1 MPINIA
7 PETEYGTPQIQLL
20 IEPPTMCPHCSVA
33 IRPIYLYSY
42 LAYFSDNYHGIL
54 YALFSCPQCKEV
66 FLATYSHSDE
76 SGENEYLGVLPHTE
90 SKVSFSE
97 NINVISPDFVEIYNQ
112 AYLAEQSELTRI
124 CGMGYRKAL
133 EFLVKDY
140 AIYKNPDDSDKISS
154 MSLAQCIDKY
164 IQPSMIKT
172 LAKASAWIGNDETHY
187 QRKHPDVS
195 FEELKAYISALV
207 SFIDMEANCELAG
220 NFINSYDHK
229 DR

>member
-7 PETEYGTPQIQLL
+7 PETEYDTPQIQRL

-33 IRPIYLYSY
+33 VRPIYLYSY
-42 LAYFSDNYHGIL
+42 LAHIPDNSHGIL
-54 YALFSCPQCKEV
+54 YALFSCPQCKKA
-66 FLATYSHSDE
+66 FLAVYYHSKGRDE
-76 SGENEYLGVLPHTE
+76 DVYLGVLPHTE
-90 SKVSFSE
+90 SKASFSE
-97 NINVISPDFVEIYNQ
+97 NINAISPDFVGIYNQ
-112 AYLAEQSELTRI
+112 AYLAEQSELTQI

-140 AIYKNPDDSDKISS
+140 AIYKNPDNSDKISS

-164 IQPSMIKT
+164 IQPSMIKN

-195 FEELKAYISALV
+195 FEDLKAYINALV
-207 SFIDMEANCELAG
+207 SFIDMEASCELAG
-220 NFINSYDHK
+220 KFINSYDRT